1 MPEDFTEGTFR
12 PVLPDRASFDN
23 GSVTRVL
30 LASGKVVYDLEA
42 AREKAGDTST
52 AIVRVEQLAPLPAKE
67 IAAELAKCPNADVV
81 WVQDEPANQGAWPF
95 VALNLPQALA
105 ELGETRQLRIVSRKA
120 SASPA
125 TGSSKRHAEQQ
136 AELVAA
142 AFAR

>member
-1 MPEDFTEGTFR
+1 MPQDFTEGTFR
-12 PVLPDRASFDN
+12 PVLADRASFDN
-23 GSVTRVL
+23 AGVTRVL

-42 AREKAGDTST
+42 AREKAGDTAT

-67 IAAELAKCPNADVV
+67 IAAELAKYPGADVV

-95 VALNLPQALA
+95 VAMNLPQALA
-105 ELGETRQLRIVSRKA
+105 ELGETRLLRIVSRKA